1 MHPQSH
7 CLIHIRLANCNQFY
21 KISPIPWGRHFKR
34 EYSICGYALVYLT
47 FHTGKYL
54 ICFYL
59 LLRKRPLCLSLFLL
73 ALNCRSMVSTRKR
86 GFQRLLGRSALLY
99 HRDSTNNYEGVGVW
113 CPLLP
118 HRGSVLTFPMFIIW
132 KGKIIFHYCVFPTY
146 TDFTKTF
153 KHCFVRN
160 HHLYLFQ
167 QPILVLCIFEGVSRV
182 FFMLT
187 NALSYFKTITFS
199 MFFVA
204 NIVSSWFY
212 CLFLLSRM
220 LFYGDSP
227 KFLYSQTYHFFL
239 CDFSNSA

>member
-7 CLIHIRLANCNQFY
+7 CLIHIRLTNCNQFY
-21 KISPIPWGRHFKR
+21 KLSPIPWGRHFKR
-34 EYSICGYALVYLT
+34 EYSICGYAIVYLT
-47 FHTGKYL
+47 FHTGRYL

-182 FFMLT
+182 FLCSQM
-187 NALSYFKTITFS
+187 
-199 MFFVA
+199 
-204 NIVSSWFY
+204 
-212 CLFLLSRM
+212 LFLTLRLLLFRCFLLRTLS
-220 LFYGDSP
+220 
-227 KFLYSQTYHFFL
+227 QA
-239 CDFSNSA
+239 DFTVYFSF